1 LRALLGREAA
11 SQARAA
17 APSLR
22 IYQRRSDR
30 VGMVLG
36 LVVPAAVS
44 FVFAAVAAYVGALRA
59 LEVYFD
65 PDQDSVFLMDDRDPP
80 RRQ

>member
-1 LRALLGREAA
+1 
-11 SQARAA
+11 
-17 APSLR
+17 
-22 IYQRRSDR
+22 
-30 VGMVLG
+30 MVLG

-44 FVFAAVAAYVGALRA
+44 FVFAAIAAYVGALRA

-65 PDQDSVFLMDDRDPP
+65 PNQDSVFLMDDRDPP

>member
-1 LRALLGREAA
+1 
-11 SQARAA
+11 
-17 APSLR
+17 
-22 IYQRRSDR
+22 
-30 VGMVLG
+30 MVLG

-44 FVFAAVAAYVGALRA
+44 FVFAAIAAYVGALRA

-65 PDQDSVFLMDDRDPP
+65 PNRDSVFLMDDRDPP